1 MVSFKGE
8 KKKLQEKVEFLEQR
22 VNQLLNA
29 VISLNSRLNKLTKD
43 EETEEQ
49 NKYHDWLNDDRVDK
63 VQDFINKG
71 VK

>member
-29 VISLNSRLNKLTKD
+29 VISLNSRLNKLSKD
-43 EETEEQ
+43 EENEEQ

>member
-49 NKYHDWLNDDRVDK
+49 NKYHDWLNDDRIDK
-63 VQDFINKG
+63 AQDFINKG

>member
-22 VNQLLNA
+22 FNQLLNA